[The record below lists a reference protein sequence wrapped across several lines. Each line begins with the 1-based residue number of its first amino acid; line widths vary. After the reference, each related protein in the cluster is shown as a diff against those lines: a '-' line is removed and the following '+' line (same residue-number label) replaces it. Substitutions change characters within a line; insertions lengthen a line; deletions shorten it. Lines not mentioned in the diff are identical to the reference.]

1 MKLRK
6 EKKDSTK
13 MDFIYYLL
21 HQEEEILLCVCV
33 NCGEIHGLQPP
44 TTLMDIDKK
53 ILCCQR
59 PDNTKVLSNAMK
71 PLSYFVKHWKDL

>member
-59 PDNTKVLSNAMK
+59 PDNTQVLSNAMK
-71 PLSYFVKHWKDL
+71 LIEDFVKHWKDL